1 VLVRGERKDE
11 RVKRG
16 GKKLGQLAAE
26 EAIILEAYHDRFLYK
41 VQFTNS
47 KKNLT
52 VSVKDGRP
60 DSFIGVCQFLM
71 TSINL
76 SPGSAHRCWIESP
89 SIVASL
95 TNRWEF

>member
-1 VLVRGERKDE
+1 MLVRGERKDE

-52 VSVKDGRP
+52 VSVKDITSVSRKEEHAKKAEALKA
-60 DSFIGVCQFLM
+60 GVYNVVLA
-71 TSINL
+71 L
-76 SPGSAHRCWIESP
+76 
-89 SIVASL
+89 
-95 TNRWEF
+95 